1 MHEKSAKFN
10 DMCNDRCAT
19 IGPRGSGSTIY
30 IAVSSSELVSRDN
43 GSKLEGPTK
52 KLSTHVC
59 TCTCT
64 CMYMCTCTLAA
75 RLTL

>member
-1 MHEKSAKFN
+1 MKRVQN
-10 DMCNDRCAT
+10 LMTCNDRCAT
-19 IGPRGSGSTIY
+19 ISPRGSGSTIY
-30 IAVSSSELVSRDN
+30 IAVFSSELVSRDN

-59 TCTCT
+59 TCTCVFF
-64 CMYMCTCTLAA
+64 TLAA